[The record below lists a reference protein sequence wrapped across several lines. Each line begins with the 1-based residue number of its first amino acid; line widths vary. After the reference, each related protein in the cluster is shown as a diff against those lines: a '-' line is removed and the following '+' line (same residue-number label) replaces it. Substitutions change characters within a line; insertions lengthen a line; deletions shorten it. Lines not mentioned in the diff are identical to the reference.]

1 MKIKQLSIELLSLLR
16 ILDLPLR
23 FNFKK
28 QSKNKM
34 KLAVVGATGLVGSEI
49 LEVLEEHQALLAAI
63 EAGDPTAARSAAA
76 RHMHNAAARIGQ
88 ADPAFWAQDGGRYAQ
103 ALIQARR

>member
-1 MKIKQLSIELLSLLR
+1 MAAR
-16 ILDLPLR
+16 IAAD
-23 FNFKK
+23 
-28 QSKNKM
+28 
-34 KLAVVGATGLVGSEI
+34 AGCATLITLGTRASP
-49 LEVLEEHQALLAAI
+49 LAAI